1 MLKLKFQYIG
11 HLMKRTD
18 SSEKTLMLGK
28 IEGGRRRGWQRM
40 RWLMASLTRWTWV
53 WVGSGSWRTGKPGM
67 PQSWHTVAHRVSKS
81 QTRLSDWTELNWDKV
96 LIWVTWII
104 QHNLLILRS
113 LILITSEK
121 FIFLWNTFTNL
132 GCRCFDILITY
143 NTMNQ
148 KQSFHMNSLPQM
160 RARLAPILYTLSIIT

>member
-53 WVGSGSWRTGKPGM
+53 WVGSGSWWTGKPGM
-67 PQSWHTVAHRVSKS
+67 PQSWRTVAHGVAKS

-132 GCRCFDILITY
+132 GCRCFEVLITY
-143 NTMNQ
+143 HTMNQ

-160 RARLAPILYTLSIIT
+160 RVRLAPILYTLSIIT